1 MAVPISLVVEDE
13 ISEHTIRQV
22 LAQCG
27 REFTVGNVIGKRG
40 SSYLRSRIVDLNRAA
55 RGWPFLVLTDLDRY
69 QCPAELVHRW
79 LSVPRHPNLLFRVA
93 VQEVEAWLLADR
105 SAFATFLGISR
116 DLIPDN
122 AEQVDNPKEFVV
134 SLARR
139 SRKRDVRESLV
150 PREGSTARVGRDY
163 NGRLVSFVNADWQA
177 VEAQKRSPSLKRTM
191 DLLRRFDPQ

>member
-1 MAVPISLVVEDE
+1 
-13 ISEHTIRQV
+13 
-22 LAQCG
+22 
-27 REFTVGNVIGKRG
+27 
-40 SSYLRSRIVDLNRAA
+40 
-55 RGWPFLVLTDLDRY
+55 
-69 QCPAELVHRW
+69 
-79 LSVPRHPNLLFRVA
+79 VPRHPNLLFRVA